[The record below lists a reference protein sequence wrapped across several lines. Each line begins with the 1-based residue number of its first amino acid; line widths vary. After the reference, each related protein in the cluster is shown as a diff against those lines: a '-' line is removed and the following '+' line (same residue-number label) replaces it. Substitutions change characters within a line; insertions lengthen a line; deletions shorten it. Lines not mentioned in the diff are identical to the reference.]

1 MFKDERLDTSL
12 LMFFYYAIELSYP
25 YNLSVDLKI
34 VKAGKIAPPFLF
46 LYRWRLEFL
55 TQAEWVGFLLV
66 KLTMNVV
73 IAPQLNI

>member
-12 LMFFYYAIELSYP
+12 LMYFNYTIELSDP

-34 VKAGKIAPPFLF
+34 VKAGERAPPFLF

-55 TQAEWVGFLLV
+55 AQAEWVWLSPS
-66 KLTMNVV
+66 KANQKC
-73 IAPQLNI
+73 PQLNI

>member
-34 VKAGKIAPPFLF
+34 VKAGEIAPPFLF
-46 LYRWRLEFL
+46 LYRWRTGLP
-55 TQAEWVGFLLV
+55 TNVGEGKAFS
-66 KLTMNVV
+66 K
-73 IAPQLNI
+73 